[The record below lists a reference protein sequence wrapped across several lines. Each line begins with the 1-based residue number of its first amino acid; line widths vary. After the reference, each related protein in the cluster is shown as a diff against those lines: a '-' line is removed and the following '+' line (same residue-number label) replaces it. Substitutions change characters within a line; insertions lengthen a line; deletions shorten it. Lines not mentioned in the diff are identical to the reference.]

1 MKNYK
6 FVRIKKLKQ
15 LYKSPT
21 MKTKKPMLSSS
32 SSCDVKPKPSTTR
45 RGREGEVSHST
56 PFDFEKKKTSTHIN
70 TKKKIKN

>member
-1 MKNYK
+1 
-6 FVRIKKLKQ
+6 
-15 LYKSPT
+15 